1 MSILDDE
8 LYRKDLTRAA
18 ERIDL
23 HGLKNKTILVTGGL
37 GLICSAIIDLL
48 VVAGKRESLNICIYL
63 AARSRERFDR
73 KYANCSG
80 IRFVDYDARKP
91 ISFEMKPDYIL
102 CGAGVASPERYTAEP
117 VETMLS
123 NLSGIR
129 NLLDYAKNKGTKRV
143 LYISSSE
150 VYGRKQTD
158 DSFSEDRYGS
168 IDLDSVRSSY
178 AVAKQASELLCR
190 SYLAEYGV
198 DTVIVRPGHI
208 FGPTASETDRRISSD
223 FAYKAAKSIPLE
235 MKSSGLQK
243 RSYCYCVDAAA
254 AILTVLLKGRAG
266 EAYNICTE
274 EVLTIQEMA
283 RICAQA
289 GKVPISYAEPTKDEI
304 QAFNPMRNSSLSCAK
319 LSDLGF
325 CGCFTVREGLEH
337 TVEILRRTG

>member
-1 MSILDDE
+1 M
-8 LYRKDLTRAA
+8 
-18 ERIDL
+18 
-23 HGLKNKTILVTGGL
+23 
-37 GLICSAIIDLL
+37 
-48 VVAGKRESLNICIYL
+48 
-63 AARSRERFDR
+63 
-73 KYANCSG
+73 
-80 IRFVDYDARKP
+80 
-91 ISFEMKPDYIL
+91 
-102 CGAGVASPERYTAEP
+102 
-117 VETMLS
+117 
-123 NLSGIR
+123 
-129 NLLDYAKNKGTKRV
+129 
-143 LYISSSE
+143 
-150 VYGRKQTD
+150 
-158 DSFSEDRYGS
+158 
-168 IDLDSVRSSY
+168 
-178 AVAKQASELLCR
+178 
-190 SYLAEYGV
+190 

-274 EVLTIQEMA
+274 EILTIQEMA
-283 RICAQA
+283 RICSQA
-289 GKVPISYAEPTKDEI
+289 GKVPISYAEPTKEEI